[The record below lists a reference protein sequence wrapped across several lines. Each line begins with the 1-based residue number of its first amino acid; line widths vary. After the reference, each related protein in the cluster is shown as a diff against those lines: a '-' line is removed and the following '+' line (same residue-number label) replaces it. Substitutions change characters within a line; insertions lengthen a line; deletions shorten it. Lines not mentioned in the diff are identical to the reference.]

1 MCARTCDLIIRPVIL
16 RAKKTLA
23 AAAAFSILLGA
34 TSAQAFDGIDNT
46 GPGLPDAFGHVT
58 SPPALLDGLLAIPF
72 DLLNADPAALA
83 ALRSPDDPETDL
95 AAALDAMKAAGDAP
109 AADAARQR
117 ALDILEGNE
126 TPATASTAYH
136 GIGLLN
142 WQVKVK
148 TVPANGTVTV
158 RQVRWGEHVVND
170 TWLLDFAAPGSPYSI
185 RYEVV
190 ELGNAF
196 GGELSPTPLLADGS
210 TVIGGQHSAI
220 QPLGVDG
227 NRSTGT
233 TQASRFTTAR
243 GLGAVD
249 ELTRS
254 AVQAVTVAMPP
265 ANVTSAIL
273 DPNVRPG
280 HDAVAALKP
289 ATPDQIAA
297 ARAAMGFSATATD
310 DENKLAAI
318 DKLSD
323 ASPEKQIWA
332 ALRALGPAPA
342 GDPEAGAYLADART
356 AGSANRELVGEM
368 RARTDLPPGIDTA
381 GADVTVVLQNNEA
394 YVSRT
399 ALRLEPG
406 ASLSLRVVNRDRME
420 HDVSALDL
428 HDRTRILG
436 ATDWGQFG
444 WTDRNLDPSSTL
456 APGAERTF
464 TLGLS
469 DKSFTLWVG
478 DLAAGDQAGTTVAID
493 REIKQEALRFGAS
506 TVPVHSTPDAA
517 GNLWVTLLGV
527 DTIARVTPAARLAD
541 STVDRFLVPGGKHA
555 VDSPTPP
562 LAPSDITV
570 DGRGIVFTTLSS
582 ANAIARIDPAQVQ
595 NGTAEGMTILPLDPC
610 PTDVCRPEVPP
621 VPNEQP
627 TRRPTRIKSYID
639 GQGHTVLWFTEAG
652 ASRIGVMR
660 VSRTGTILNQAH
672 FECACEFPES
682 LDLGPDGSIWF
693 AEIFENRIGR
703 VIPDPLRPFTASAAT
718 VQHFDIPSS
727 TPVEQP
733 PLTGAVDTSL
743 PLSLAVDGRNRV
755 WFSQSSLSGAAYLDP
770 AAAQPGTSLGFH
782 EFGLPDSDFHS
793 PAAPA
798 DVMVDRANNFWW
810 VGEYGDQ
817 IEQRKPDTSPGL
829 RFRGSVRR
837 GLTEGPVTDAQGNLW
852 VVESGGNLITRI
864 SGVTAGPLRPVG
876 LPADFEA
883 DTTRDRVSG
892 ARLADATSV
901 EVRVVR
907 AGNVVASASVPV
919 SGGSFDVAAADWQG
933 ASEDEIRPGDVVR
946 ILPHGPHDR
955 TELSFAVVRL
965 TGAVRPD
972 GSLAGTAL
980 SGTQALSDRIAV
992 TAGGVTDTAPITGGS
1007 GAWSITPPQPLAQDA
1022 ALRLSW
1028 SSATVAGTFR
1038 TLTSLGGPS
1047 PKPPVVT
1054 APGPQSDQPPA
1065 GDPPPAGQAPTPTPN
1080 PTPAS
1085 GTPPTTPKAPA
1096 TAAPTARDRAC
1107 AGRHWLY
1114 GSQKRPTVLLLDM
1127 TRTQVI
1133 ACLGAPGAKT
1143 AAAGKRL
1150 ERWAYGRGLVLRL
1163 RAGRVV
1169 DYELRDRRFATSRR
1183 KAGVG
1188 SSLATLRGEL
1198 PGLRRDRATGAQ
1210 RVLLRRPDGR
1220 YAEIRVRLDARGKVR
1235 NIAIALRATAA
1246 R

>member
-1 MCARTCDLIIRPVIL
+1 MRARTRQPIIPLVFW
-16 RAKKTLA
+16 RATKTMA
-23 AAAAFSILLGA
+23 AAAASLALVGA
-34 TSAQAFDGIDNT
+34 ATADAFVDVENT

-72 DLLNADPAALA
+72 DPLNADPVALA

-95 AAALDAMKAAGDAP
+95 AAALVAMQAAPDAP
-109 AADAARQR
+109 AADAARRR

-126 TPATASTAYH
+126 SPATAATAYH

-142 WQVKVK
+142 WKVKVK
-148 TVPANGTVTV
+148 AVPAGGTVTV
-158 RQVRWGEHVVND
+158 RQVRWGEHVIND
-170 TWLLDFAAPGSPYSI
+170 TWLLDFAAPTSPYSI

-196 GGELSPTPLLADGS
+196 GGELSPTPLLADGA

-227 NRSTGT
+227 NQPTGT
-233 TQASRFTTAR
+233 TQSSRFTIAR

-254 AVQAVTVAMPP
+254 AAQTVTVAMPP

-289 ATPDQIAA
+289 ATPEQIAA
-297 ARAAMGFSATATD
+297 ARAAMDFSATATD

-323 ASPEKQIWA
+323 GSPEKQIWA

-342 GDPEAGAYLADART
+342 GDPEAATYLTDAHT
-356 AGSANRELVGEM
+356 AGAANRELVGEM
-368 RARTDLPPGIDTA
+368 RARTDLPAGIDTA

-399 ALRLEPG
+399 ALRVEPG
-406 ASLSLRVVNRDRME
+406 ANLSLRVVNRDKMD

-436 ATDWGQFG
+436 ATDWGEFG

-456 APGAERTF
+456 GPGEARTF
-464 TLGLS
+464 TLGLAE
-469 DKSFTLWVG
+469 KSFTLWVG
-478 DLAAGDQAGTTVAID
+478 DLTSGDQAGTTIAID
-493 REIKQEALRFGAS
+493 REMQQEALRFGAT
-506 TVPVHSTPDAA
+506 TVPVHSAPDAA

-541 STVDRFLVPGGKHA
+541 STVHRFLVPGGKHA
-555 VDSPTPP
+555 VDSATPP

-582 ANAIARIDPAQVQ
+582 GNAIARINPSQVQ
-595 NGTAEGMTILPLDPC
+595 NATDQGMTILPLDAC
-610 PTDVCRPEVPP
+610 PIDVCRPEVPP

-660 VSRTGTILNQAH
+660 VSQAGTVLNQAH

-682 LDLGPDGSIWF
+682 LDLGPDGSVWF

-703 VIPDPLRPFTASAAT
+703 VIPDPLRPFAASAAT

-733 PLTGAVDTSL
+733 PLTTAVNTSL

-770 AAAQPGTSLGFH
+770 AAAQPGTSQGCH

-810 VGEYGDQ
+810 TGEYGDQ

-837 GLTEGPVTDAQGNLW
+837 GLTEGPVADAQGNLW

-864 SGVTAGPLRPVG
+864 SGVTAGPLRPAG
-876 LPADFEA
+876 LPAGFEA

-907 AGNVVASASVPV
+907 ADNVVASASVPV

-933 ASEDEIRPGDVVR
+933 ATEDEIRPDDVVR
-946 ILPHGPHDR
+946 VFPKGPHDR
-955 TELSFAVVRL
+955 TELSFAVARL
-965 TGAVRPD
+965 AGAIRPD
-972 GSLAGTAL
+972 GSLAGTAF
-980 SGTQALSDRIAV
+980 SGTQALSDRITV

-1007 GAWSITPPQPLAQDA
+1007 GAWSIAPPQPLAPDA
-1022 ALRLSW
+1022 ALSLSW

-1038 TLTSLGGPS
+1038 TVTSLGGSS

-1054 APGPQSDQPPA
+1054 VTDPGPTDQPPA
-1065 GDPPPAGQAPTPTPN
+1065 GDPPPAGQAPATAPAAG
-1080 PTPAS
+1080 TPA
-1085 GTPPTTPKAPA
+1085 TTPKAPA
-1096 TAAPTARDRAC
+1096 TTAPTARDRAC
-1107 AGRHWLY
+1107 ASRHWLY
-1114 GSQKRPTVLLLDM
+1114 GSEQRPNVLLLDM

-1143 AAAGKRL
+1143 AAAGTRL
-1150 ERWAYGRGLVLRL
+1150 ERWTYGRGLVLRF

-1169 DYELRDRRFATSRR
+1169 DYELRDGRFGTSRR

-1188 SSLATLRGEL
+1188 SSLRSLRREL

-1220 YAEIRVRLDARGKVR
+1220 DAEIRVRLDAKNKVR
-1235 NIAIALRATAA
+1235 NIAIAVKAAAA